1 MSEQEYKALHSALA
15 SARMEGFCVTE
26 QTENDCIRLMNGEI
40 SVADFVKEILLRDIA
55 SEG

>member
-1 MSEQEYKALHSALA
+1 MSEQEYEALRSALA

-26 QTENDCIRLMNGEI
+26 QTENDCIRLMNDEV
-40 SVADFVKEILLRDIA
+40 SVADFVKEVLLRDTL